1 MNATNTPRAPDAAA
15 LTTRRQLLRA
25 TALAVVAAGIVT
37 LTIIAPAEYGLDP
50 TGIGTRLGL
59 RRSNISSA
67 PVAPEAATTVAL
79 GMEPFRTDQLQV
91 TLAWGEDLEIKATMR
106 KGESLVFSWESSGG
120 PVNVDMHGEPL
131 SAENGAPTSYAKAE
145 DQLRAHGTFRAPFD
159 GKHGWYWENYNDNP
173 VTITVRTS
181 GFYSQ
186 IARQ

>member
-1 MNATNTPRAPDAAA
+1 VNAENTPRPPDTAA
-15 LTTRRQLLRA
+15 LPTRRQLLRA
-25 TALAVVAAGIVT
+25 TAFAVVAAGLVTATIV
-37 LTIIAPAEYGLDP
+37 APAEYGVDP

-67 PVAPEAATTVAL
+67 PVAPEAGATVAPDA
-79 GMEPFRTDQLQV
+79 EPFRTDQLQV
-91 TLAWGEDLEIKATMR
+91 TLAWGEDVEIKATMR
-106 KGESLVFSWESSGG
+106 KGQSLVFSWESSGG

-131 SAENGAPTSYAKAE
+131 SAENGEAMSYAKAE

-159 GKHGWYWENYNDNP
+159 GKHGWYWENYNENP

-181 GFYSQ
+181 GFYSK